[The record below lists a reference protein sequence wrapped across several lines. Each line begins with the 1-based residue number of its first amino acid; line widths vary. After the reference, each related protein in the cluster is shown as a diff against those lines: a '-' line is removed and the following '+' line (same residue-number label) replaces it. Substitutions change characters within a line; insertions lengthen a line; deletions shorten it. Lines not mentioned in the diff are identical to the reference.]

1 MTFSSMFA
9 APLAA
14 LRGTS
19 TAFQTISE
27 NIVNLSTPGYKKA
40 DTRFLEVVSQGSDKL
55 FQTYG
60 GLHPKT
66 QFFLDQQGTVE
77 VSQRP
82 LDVALQGKGFILSR
96 TTLAAGGE
104 EQLTRN
110 GRLETTFVKDAG
122 VDKTFLTDVAG
133 NFVLGWPADGLGGF
147 TISTGTGG
155 LVPMRIDINAVAV
168 SAAATKNTSMI
179 INLDAAVATGTSFAR
194 DVGVFDTTGL
204 EHSLKANF
212 TKTATTDTWDVT
224 FTISDGTVT
233 APTAAIQMT
242 FNESG
247 AIVSPTTQALTFNYT
262 NTGGGT
268 GAVTMDF
275 SLMRQFAGEF
285 ALFEVQRDGNGVGNL
300 ESVGIDA
307 DGVVVGAFTNGTVRG
322 LYKIPLTTVASPN
335 LLALRDA
342 THYTESFLS
351 GSLVL
356 FEADKTDLGSFL
368 PNAIELSTVDIADE
382 FAKMIATQ
390 QSFNTSGS
398 AFQTINDMFRIATD
412 MKK

>member
-1 MTFSSMFA
+1 MFA
-9 APLAA
+9 PTIAA

-27 NIVNLSTPGYKKA
+27 NIANMATPGYKKA
-40 DTRFLEVVSQGSDKL
+40 DTRFLEVVSQGSDTL
-55 FQTYG
+55 FQSYG
-60 GLHPKT
+60 GLRPRT
-66 QFFLDQQGTVE
+66 QFFLDEQGTVE

-110 GRLETTFVKDAG
+110 GRLETTFVEDAG
-122 VDKTFLTDVAG
+122 VDKTFITDVAG

-147 TISTGTGG
+147 TIGTGTSG
-155 LVPMRIDINAVAV
+155 LVPMRIDRDSVAV
-168 SAAATKNTSMI
+168 SAAATQNTSMI
-179 INLDAAVATGTSFAR
+179 INLDADAATGDSFAR
-194 DVGVFDTTGL
+194 DVGVFDVTGL

-212 TKTATTDTWDVT
+212 TKTATDNTWDVT
-224 FTISDGTVT
+224 FTITDGTVT
-233 APTAAIQMT
+233 APAAAIQMT

-247 AIVSPTTQALTFNYT
+247 AIVSPTTQALSFNYT

-275 SLMRQFAGEF
+275 SSMRQFAGEF
-285 ALFEVQRDGNGVGNL
+285 ALFEVQRDGNGTGFL

-335 LLALRDA
+335 LLALRDG
-342 THYTESFLS
+342 THYTESNLS

-368 PNAIELSTVDIADE
+368 PSAIEQSTVDLADE
-382 FAKMIATQ
+382 FAKMIVTQ
-390 QSFNTSGS
+390 QSFNSSGN
-398 AFQTINDMFRIATD
+398 AFQTINDMLRVATD
-412 MKK
+412 LKK